1 MFLFVGLGNKG
12 TRYKYNRHNI
22 GFLFI
27 DYLVKKYSFLKIN
40 NKLKSILYKGN
51 ILNYNIILSK
61 PETMMNLS
69 GQSIRLIKN
78 FYKVKQNN
86 IFVFHDELDLNLGKI
101 KFKFGGG
108 SAGHNGIKNIDQ
120 NIGNEYYRIRI
131 GVNKKDNKYSPDK
144 FVLSDFKSEEKFLL
158 NGKIKVIND
167 NIKYIFEKDINEF
180 MNQINKE

>member
-12 TRYKYNRHNI
+12 TKYEYNRHNI

-101 KFKFGGG
+101 KFKIGGG

-120 NIGNEYYRIRI
+120 NIGNRYYRIRI
-131 GVNKKDNKYSPDK
+131 GVNNEENKLSPDK
-144 FVLSDFKSEEKFLL
+144 FVLSNFKSEEKILL
-158 NGKIKVIND
+158 NSKIRVIID
-167 NIKYIFEKDINEF
+167 NIKYIFEKDINKF

>member
-12 TRYKYNRHNI
+12 TKYEYNRHNI

-51 ILNYNIILSK
+51 ILDYNIVLSK

-69 GQSIRLIKN
+69 GESIRLIKN
-78 FYKVKQNN
+78 FYKIKQNN
-86 IFVFHDELDLNLGKI
+86 IFVVHDELDLNLGKI

-120 NIGNEYYRIRI
+120 NIGNEYYRIRV
-131 GVNKKDNKYSPDK
+131 GVNKDDNKSSPDK
-144 FVLSDFKSEEKFLL
+144 FVLSDFKNEEKVLL
-158 NGKIKVIND
+158 NSKIELINY
-167 NIKYIFEKDINEF
+167 NIKYIFEKDIYKF
-180 MNQINKE
+180 MNEINK